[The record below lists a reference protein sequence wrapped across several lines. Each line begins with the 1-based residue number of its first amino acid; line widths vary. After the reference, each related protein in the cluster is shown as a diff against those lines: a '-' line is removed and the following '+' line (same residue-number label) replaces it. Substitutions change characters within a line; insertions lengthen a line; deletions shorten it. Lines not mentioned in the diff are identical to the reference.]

1 MGPDGRFIA
10 PIRADGT
17 GAEIAADISKLVS

>member
-10 PIRADGT
+10 PIRADAT
-17 GAEIAADISKLVS
+17 GAEIAAEIGKLMS